1 MAKKAK
7 QYGDIDSPTSLSD
20 SDFQE
25 LLKRQKADPVGFTQ
39 KIKQSRLPGKQINVR
54 SDTGAPSQAPPKVGG
69 SSSLFTSNIMNNLPA
84 PGTFKT
90 KKTLASTASSG
101 KGGGFSASELIKALT
116 GSGQNLVEKMIAN
129 AKGGGSGGGA
139 LAGALGGANMRPE
152 SAGPPAAF
160 GKSFDDYLAEA
171 QGQTGVDNSIFNARE
186 EALKSRAGLGEAE
199 IAKIYAQ
206 LGNSMATA
214 GSEANTRYTAAQD
227 AAGKNAEATT
237 AAIAAAR
244 QGTSAEQAA
253 IAKANGMED
262 IAPSASQNYAA
273 TDATN
278 SISSA
283 LASSLSQ
290 KDYLQSM
297 GAAQGNYF
305 EGNRAASGFRGA
317 EAQAALRR
325 DLQDQLSVVQEDKS
339 RAAANAKNEANSL
352 AAQRYAAD
360 YGQFNDQRSYL
371 DNLDNTAYSRAQQ
384 QAESQQSYDLR
395 MEELRGS
402 QAQAQAEA
410 EASAQ
415 KNMPAYAKI
424 QSQLAQ
430 AMPEMAAGAMEIIA
444 EAKMN
449 GDTSADSIL
458 KKFQRAGMTPQ
469 QIRLAYQSAN
479 EYFNTYK
486 Y

>member
-1 MAKKAK
+1 MPPKKAR
-7 QYGDIDSPTSLSD
+7 QYGEKDDSGFGLSD
-20 SDFQE
+20 IPNVM
-25 LLKRQKADPVGFTQ
+25 LGTLPP
-39 KIKQSRLPGKQINVR
+39 IKTFHGRGKSTNVR
-54 SDTGAPSQAPPKVGG
+54 SDTSVPVPRIGGASAPPNTAQKLFGTGPAKAPATRTRGG
-69 SSSLFTSNIMNNLPA
+69 SFGDSSS
-84 PGTFKT
+84 K
-90 KKTLASTASSG
+90 
-101 KGGGFSASELIKALT
+101 GFSASDLIKSIT
-116 GSGQNLVEKMIAN
+116 GSGQNLLEKMLAN
-129 AKGGGSGGGA
+129 SKNKSGGGA
-139 LAGALGGANMRPE
+139 LAGALAGGKMPATAPE
-152 SAGPPAAF
+152 GF

-171 QGQTGVDNSIFNARE
+171 LGETSVDNSIFNARE

-199 IAKIYAQ
+199 IAKIYQQ

-273 TDATN
+273 TDQTN
-278 SISSA
+278 AVSSA

-339 RAAANAKNEANSL
+339 RAQQSAKSEANSL

-371 DNLDNTAYSRAQQ
+371 DSLDNTAYSRAQQ
-384 QAESQQSYDLR
+384 QAESQRSYD
-395 MEELRGS
+395 MQMAELQGS
-402 QAQAQAEA
+402 RDQAQAEA
-410 EASAQ
+410 AAAAEKS
-415 KNMPAYAKI
+415 KPAYAKI
-424 QSQLAQ
+424 QAQLAQ
-430 AMPEMAAGAMEIIA
+430 AMPNVAAGAMQVIA
-444 EAKMN
+444 EAKLN
-449 GDTSADSIL
+449 GETDTRSML
-458 KKFQRAGMTPQ
+458 KKFEESGMSPS
-469 QIRLAYQSAN
+469 QIRLALQSAN

>member
-7 QYGDIDSPTSLSD
+7 QYGEKDSD
-20 SDFQE
+20 SDY
-25 LLKRQKADPVGFTQ
+25 ADLSTSWPQVTP
-39 KIKQSRLPGKQINVR
+39 KNAKVAGKKLSVR
-54 SDTGAPSQAPPKVGG
+54 SDTSVAAPKVGG
-69 SSSLFTSNIMNNLPA
+69 SSSIHSGAKLFKPPVSPTTSRGHRTRGGDFGESKGNLDVGA
-84 PGTFKT
+84 
-90 KKTLASTASSG
+90 
-101 KGGGFSASELIKALT
+101 LIKSMT
-116 GSGQNLVEKMIAN
+116 N
-129 AKGGGSGGGA
+129 GGSNLLDKLLAGSKKSDAGGAIAGA
-139 LAGALGGANMRPE
+139 LAGAGMA
-152 SAGPPAAF
+152 ATPPAAF

-214 GSEANTRYTAAQD
+214 GSEANTRYAAAQD
-227 AAGKNAEATT
+227 SAGKNAEATT

-244 QGTSAEQAA
+244 QGTAAEQAA

-262 IAPSASQNYAA
+262 IAPSSSQNYAA

-278 SISSA
+278 ATSSA

-339 RAAANAKNEANSL
+339 RASQNAKSEANNL

-402 QAQAQAEA
+402 QAQAQAES
-410 EASAQ
+410 EAAAQ
-415 KNMPAYAKI
+415 KSMPAYAKI

>member
-1 MAKKAK
+1 MSSNKPR
-7 QYGDIDSPTSLSD
+7 QYGDISSPKSLSD
-20 SDFQE
+20 NDFQE

-39 KIKQSRLPGKQINVR
+39 QIQRSKLPGKQTAVR
-54 SDTGAPSQAPPKVGG
+54 SDTSVRGSSISPKVGG
-69 SSSLFTSNIMNNLPA
+69 SSSLFSSNTMSNLPPAGTYKSKSEKAGGTNKSGSGFDLSALIKNVTGAGSNILE
-84 PGTFKT
+84 KL
-90 KKTLASTASSG
+90 LASAKKG
-101 KGGGFSASELIKALT
+101 KGDT
-116 GSGQNLVEKMIAN
+116 VSGV
-129 AKGGGSGGGA
+129 
-139 LAGALGGANMRPE
+139 LGGLQDVA
-152 SAGPPAAF
+152 PPAAF

-171 QGQTGVDNSIFNARE
+171 MGETSVDNSVFSARE
-186 EALKSRAGLGEAE
+186 EALKSRAGIGGAE
-199 IAKIYAQ
+199 IGKLYQQ

-214 GSEANTRYTAAQD
+214 GSEANARYAAAQD
-227 AAGKNAEATT
+227 SAGKNAEATT

-273 TDATN
+273 TDQTN
-278 SISSA
+278 AVSSA

-317 EAQAALRR
+317 EAQAALQR

-339 RAAANAKNEANSL
+339 RAQQTAKSDANSL

-371 DNLDNTAYSRAQQ
+371 DSLDNTAYSRAQQ
-384 QAESQQSYDLR
+384 QTESQQAYDLR

-402 QAQAQAEA
+402 QAQAQADA
-410 EASAQ
+410 EAAAQ
-415 KNMPAYAKI
+415 KNMPGYAKI
-424 QSQLAQ
+424 QTQLAQ
-430 AMPEMAAGAMEIIA
+430 AMPEIASDAMQIIA
-444 EAKMN
+444 ESKIDGNFDVQNLM
-449 GDTSADSIL
+449 
-458 KKFQRAGMTPQ
+458 KKFKNVGMSPS
-469 QIRLAYQSAN
+469 QIRLALQSAN
-479 EYFNTYK
+479 EYYNTYK

>member
-7 QYGDIDSPTSLSD
+7 QYGEKDDSDYSSLST
-20 SDFQE
+20 QWPGIAP
-25 LLKRQKADPVGFTQ
+25 KAQKAAA
-39 KIKQSRLPGKQINVR
+39 KKMNVR
-54 SDTGAPSQAPPKVGG
+54 SDTSVTTPAPRVGG
-69 SSSLFTSNIMNNLPA
+69 GSMNSLFKTGPAKAPAQTRTRGGSFGDSSS
-84 PGTFKT
+84 
-90 KKTLASTASSG
+90 
-101 KGGGFSASELIKALT
+101 GGFSASDLIKSIT
-116 GSGQNLVEKMIAN
+116 GGGQNLMEKMIAN
-129 AKGGGSGGGA
+129 AKGGGSGGGGIAGA
-139 LAGALGGANMRPE
+139 LAGMKMPGATPASPE
-152 SAGPPAAF
+152 GF

-171 QGQTGVDNSIFNARE
+171 LGETGVDNSIFNARE

-199 IAKIYAQ
+199 IAKVYQQ

-262 IAPSASQNYAA
+262 IAPSSSQNYAA
-273 TDATN
+273 TDQTN
-278 SISSA
+278 AVSSA

-339 RAAANAKNEANSL
+339 RASQNAKSEANSL

-384 QAESQQSYDLR
+384 QAESQRSYD
-395 MEELRGS
+395 MQMAELQGS
-402 QAQAQAEA
+402 QAQAQSEAAAAAEK
-410 EASAQ
+410 S
-415 KNMPAYAKI
+415 KPAYAKI
-424 QSQLAQ
+424 QAQLAQ
-430 AMPEMAAGAMEIIA
+430 AMPNVAADAMQVIA
-444 EAKMN
+444 EAKLN
-449 GDTSADSIL
+449 GETDTRSML
-458 KKFQRAGMTPQ
+458 KKFEESGMSPG
-469 QIRLAYQSAN
+469 QIRLALQSAN

>member
-7 QYGDIDSPTSLSD
+7 KYGDIDSPTSLSD

-25 LLKRQKADPVGFTQ
+25 LLKRQKADPVAYTQ
-39 KIKQSRLPGKQINVR
+39 KLKQSRLPGKQINVR
-54 SDTGAPSQAPPKVGG
+54 SDTSAPAPKVGG
-69 SSSLFTSNIMNNLPA
+69 SSSLFTSNIMSNLPA

-90 KKTLASTASSG
+90 KKPLASTASSG

-129 AKGGGSGGGA
+129 AKAGAAGSKSGGGA
-139 LAGALGGANMRPE
+139 LAGAIAGAGMPTT
-152 SAGPPAAF
+152 PPAAF

-186 EALKSRAGLGEAE
+186 EALKSRAGIGEAE

-214 GSEANTRYTAAQD
+214 GSEANTRYAAAQD
-227 AAGKNAEATT
+227 SAGKNAEATT

-244 QGTSAEQAA
+244 QGTAAEQAA

-297 GAAQGNYF
+297 GTAQGNYF

-339 RAAANAKNEANSL
+339 RAVANAKNEANSL

-384 QAESQQSYDLR
+384 EAESQQSYDLR

-402 QAQAQAEA
+402 QAQAKAEA

-424 QSQLAQ
+424 QAQLAQ

-449 GDTSADSIL
+449 GDTSADNIL